1 MRWNTGR
8 GQVERAQLLPAPVD
22 RVAEDNEGEVVG
34 VARSRL
40 KKTIGPNRRRGGGTA
55 RTCIKNSSRQLL
67 RLSKVLSTFTSNTS
81 TQQSA
86 PARARVRTNGERARG
101 RVKGFTSVEGDTEG
115 LKAFLARGIPYLHC
129 DQSLVHRHLRGSI
142 TGLRF

>member
-22 RVAEDNEGEVVG
+22 LVAEDNEGEVVG

-40 KKTIGPNRRRGGGTA
+40 EKTIGPNRGRGGGTA

-67 RLSKVLSTFTSNTS
+67 RLSKVLRTLTSNTK

-86 PARARVRTNGERARG
+86 PDKKQKNTAEARENTVTGNIAADLCKKQHQETGSA
-101 RVKGFTSVEGDTEG
+101 
-115 LKAFLARGIPYLHC
+115 LALQCPKFAL
-129 DQSLVHRHLRGSI
+129 
-142 TGLRF
+142 